1 MAHGDA
7 QTVSIPGALDRRVEY
22 AFDTES
28 LTSDGGGLLLAAADQ
43 RVGLTES
50 LAAAIRDERRGGQVA
65 HDTLG
70 LVRQRVFGLAMGYA
84 DCNDASRLAGDPVHE
99 LLKQGG
105 GRATTGL
112 ASQPTLS
119 RFENRIT
126 SRDLIGMGRALL
138 DSVIRT
144 AKKHYGKRRVRR
156 IVLDLDPTCDRAH
169 GRQQLISF
177 NGYYASYCYLPTC
190 AFVSFDDHPENHL
203 IGTLLRSGSC
213 KDYEGAIALM
223 RRLLPALLEAFPKA
237 RVVVRLDG
245 GFGNE
250 EILDWLEEQARV
262 DYVVNLPANQ
272 RMRGEVEVFDLMD
285 EARWEAA
292 ETGESAQRFGEM
304 SYAAEV
310 WDRFRRVII
319 KAEVTRCDDREPKDN
334 PRFVATNLRLAP
346 EAVFDLYNGRGDI
359 ENRIKEL
366 KLGLS
371 IDRTSCTRFL
381 ANQLRVLLT
390 AAAYV
395 LLQELR
401 LAARGT
407 LCENAQVDT
416 LRLRLLKIGARVV
429 VSVRRVLLHGPQPY
443 PWLACFKRVARRLA
457 AGLV

>member
-7 QTVSIPGALDRRVEY
+7 QTVLIPGALDRSIAY

-28 LTSDGGGLLLAAADQ
+28 LTSDGGGLLLAAVD
-43 RVGLTES
+43 RRLHLTES
-50 LAAAIRDERRGGQVA
+50 LASAIRDERRQGQVA
-65 HDTLG
+65 HDKLG
-70 LVRQRVFGLAMGYA
+70 LLRQRVFGLALGYA

-99 LLKQGG
+99 LLKQSS
-105 GRATTGL
+105 RRDSSGL

-119 RFENRIT
+119 RFENGIS
-126 SRDLIGMGRALL
+126 SRDLIGMSRQLRDG
-138 DSVIRT
+138 VIRS
-144 AKKHYGKRRVRR
+144 AQRHYGRQRVRR

-177 NGYYASYCYLPTC
+177 NGHYASYCYLPMC
-190 AFVSFDDHPENHL
+190 AFVSFDDHAENHL
-203 IGTLLRSGSC
+203 IAAMLRSGSC
-213 KDYEGAIALM
+213 KDHEGAIVLM
-223 RRLLPALLEAFPKA
+223 RRLLPALRKAFPKA
-237 RVVVRLDG
+237 RVLVRLDG

-250 EILDWLEEQARV
+250 EILTWLEEQRRV
-262 DYVVNLPANQ
+262 DYVVNLPANK

-285 EARWEAA
+285 EARWAA
-292 ETGESAQRFGEM
+292 WETGESAQRFGEM
-304 SYAAEV
+304 HYAAEI
-310 WDRFRRVII
+310 WDRFRRVIV
-319 KAEVTRCDDREPKDN
+319 KAEVTLCEDREPKDN
-334 PRFVATNLRLAP
+334 PRFVVTNLRRSP
-346 EAVFDLYNGRGDI
+346 RSVFQLYNGRGDI

-371 IDRTSCTRFL
+371 IDRTSCTRFF

-407 LCENAQVDT
+407 ACESAQVDT
-416 LRLRLLKIGARVV
+416 LRLRLLKIGARVA

-443 PWLACFKRVARRLA
+443 PWLACFGRIARRLV
-457 AGLV
+457 AGLA